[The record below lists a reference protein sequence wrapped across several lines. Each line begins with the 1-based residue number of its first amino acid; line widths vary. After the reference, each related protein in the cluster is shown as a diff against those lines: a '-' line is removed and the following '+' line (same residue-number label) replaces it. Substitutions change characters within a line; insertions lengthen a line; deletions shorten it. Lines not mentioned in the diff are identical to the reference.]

1 VKAGEPSVSVDIY
14 YGDDL
19 SKYTTPGPA
28 VAKLVSAASASDAQT
43 SQTEGLR
50 PSGCILENANW
61 CGKEVPD
68 YSDETGCWAAGE
80 NCWDQSQICYDTSPP
95 TGNSG
100 CELWQ
105 AKCKD
110 LNNQCTA
117 KNFNG
122 PPNKGKDLTPKKST
136 IEIGLI
142 MATQG
147 GGVVEEAVKTSA
159 VPAKSSVV
167 PKPQS
172 ASAATSASVEKPKP
186 TSTKVVEAAQPAP
199 TAEDQYEEVAPTPA
213 VTPKVTITVPA
224 SEDAPDATP
233 VQCPAGYECVTRH
246 EVVVETQ
253 FKYVTVE
260 APAKKWRGAQHRRHG
275 HKF

>member
-1 VKAGEPSVSVDIY
+1 VKAGEPSVSVNIY

-28 VAKLVSAASASDAQT
+28 VAKLVSSASASDAQT

-50 PSGCILENANW
+50 PAGCIAENANW

-68 YSDETGCWAAGE
+68 YSDETGCWASGQK
-80 NCWDQSQICYDTSPP
+80 CWDQSQVCYDTAPP
-95 TGNSG
+95 TGNAG
-100 CELWQ
+100 CEIWQ

-110 LNNQCTA
+110 LNDQCTA

-147 GGVVEEAVKTSA
+147 GGVVAEAVKTSA
-159 VPAKSSVV
+159 VPAKSSAV

-199 TAEDQYEEVAPTPA
+199 TAEDQYEEVAPMPA

-224 SEDAPDATP
+224 SKDAPEATP
-233 VQCPAGYECVTRH
+233 VKCPDGYECVTRH
-246 EVVVETQ
+246 KVVVET
-253 FKYVTVE
+253 KYEYVTVE
-260 APAKKWRGAQHRRHG
+260 AHAKKRRSAQHRRHG